1 MQIAGEVIQLGL
13 GAQGCSVTRCQLEA
27 EGGQD
32 RGLEA
37 EAGERRGGCLA
48 LLGRSSRLEVRPTCR
63 TTKFTV
69 YSFSTNFLT
78 GSLQIH

>member
-32 RGLEA
+32 GSRGRGWGEA
-37 EAGERRGGCLA
+37 WR
-48 LLGRSSRLEVRPTCR
+48 LLSSVR
-63 TTKFTV
+63 
-69 YSFSTNFLT
+69 
-78 GSLQIH
+78 

>member
-1 MQIAGEVIQLGL
+1 MQITGEVIQLGL
-13 GAQGCSVTRCQLEA
+13 GAQGCSVIRCQLEV

-32 RGLEA
+32 GGPEV
-37 EAGERRGGCLA
+37 EAGERRGGCSA
-48 LLGRSSRLEVRPTCR
+48 LLGRSSRLEVRPTYR

-69 YSFSTNFLT
+69 YSFSTNFLI